1 MSSGEKIL
9 SSIKADSERSI
20 MEIKEK
26 SKAECD
32 KIISKG
38 QAAAY
43 EIRQK
48 NELKKAEQTAR
59 LSKSGKSRIELEKR
73 NMILKAKREE
83 INKAVDEVL
92 RYMKELP
99 AEEYFELIYKLAAT
113 LGKKSGIIF
122 LCQKDLER
130 VPKDFINKLAE
141 NGITA
146 TLSKEPENSID
157 SGFILKNGDIED
169 NMSFDSVRAEKRE
182 AVEDLINRELF
193 KD

>member
-1 MSSGEKIL
+1 MSSVEKIL
-9 SSIKADSERSI
+9 SSIRADSERNI

-26 SKAECD
+26 SKADCD

-48 NELKKAEQTAR
+48 AELKKAEQTAR
-59 LSKSGKSRIELEKR
+59 LTKSGKSRIDLEKR
-73 NMILKAKREE
+73 NIILKAKRTE
-83 INKAVDEVL
+83 IDKAVDAVL
-92 RYMKELP
+92 DYMKNLP
-99 AEEYFELIYKLAAT
+99 EKEYFGLIYKLAAT
-113 LGKKSGIIF
+113 LGKKSGVVF
-122 LCQKDLER
+122 LCKKDLSR
-130 VPKDFINKLAE
+130 VPRDFEAKLAE
-141 NGITA
+141 CGITA
-146 TLSKEPENSID
+146 TLSSSPDNSID

-169 NMSFDSVRAEKRE
+169 NMCFGSVIAEKRE

>member
-9 SSIKADSERSI
+9 SSIRADSERNI

-26 SKAECD
+26 SKADCD

-48 NELKKAEQTAR
+48 AELKKAEQTAR
-59 LSKSGKSRIELEKR
+59 LTKSGKSRIDLEKR
-73 NMILKAKREE
+73 NIILKAKRTE
-83 INKAVDEVL
+83 IDKAVDAVL
-92 RYMKELP
+92 DYMKNLP
-99 AEEYFELIYKLAAT
+99 EKEYFGLIYKLAAT
-113 LGKKSGIIF
+113 LGKKSGVVF
-122 LCQKDLER
+122 LCKKDLSR
-130 VPKDFINKLAE
+130 VPRDFEAKLAE
-141 NGITA
+141 CGITA
-146 TLSKEPENSID
+146 ILSSSPDNSID

-169 NMSFDSVRAEKRE
+169 NMCFGSVIAEKRE

>member
-9 SSIKADSERSI
+9 SSIKADSERNI

-26 SKAECD
+26 SKADCD

-38 QAAAY
+38 QSAAY

-48 NELKKAEQTAR
+48 AEIKKAEQTAR
-59 LSKSGKSRIELEKR
+59 LTKSGKSRIDLEKR
-73 NMILKAKREE
+73 NIILKAKREE
-83 INKAVDEVL
+83 IDKAVDEVL
-92 RYMKELP
+92 CYMKELP

-113 LGKKSGIIF
+113 LGKKSGIVF
-122 LCQKDLER
+122 LCEKDLAR
-130 VPKDFINKLAE
+130 APKDFEKKLADC
-141 NGITA
+141 GITA
-146 TLSKEPENSID
+146 RLSKEPDNSID

-169 NMSFDSVRAEKRE
+169 NMAFASVIAEKRE

>member
-9 SSIKADSERSI
+9 SSIKADSERNI

-32 KIISKG
+32 RIISKG

-48 NELKKAEQTAR
+48 NEIKKAEQTAR
-59 LSKSGKSRIELEKR
+59 LTKSGKSRIELEKR

-83 INKAVDEVL
+83 IDKAVNEVL
-92 RYMKELP
+92 CYMKELP
-99 AEEYFELIYKLAAT
+99 AKEYFELIYRLAAT
-113 LGKKSGIIF
+113 LGKKSGTVF
-122 LCQKDLER
+122 LCQKDLAR
-130 VPKDFINKLAE
+130 VPEGFEKRLAGC
-141 NGITA
+141 GIA
-146 TLSKEPENSID
+146 AVLSREPDNSID

-169 NMSFDSVRAEKRE
+169 NMSFDSVVAEKRE